1 MSDHKRGLWPFS
13 SASSYSMSGFGG
25 DGTCGGADEEPLG
38 GAANAAPRAATARD
52 PQSVVAF
59 AGECC
64 GFATFIGEIS
74 LGRGKFCLA
83 GFAVESEIIER
94 F

>member
-13 SASSYSMSGFGG
+13 TVSSYSMSGFGG
-25 DGTCGGADEEPLG
+25 QGAGDGADEEPLG
-38 GAANAAPRAATARD
+38 GAADPAPGAAAASDT
-52 PQSVVAF
+52 QSVVAF
-59 AGECC
+59 AGECG

-74 LGRGKFCLA
+74 LGRGEFCLA
-83 GFAVESEIIER
+83 RFAVESEIIER